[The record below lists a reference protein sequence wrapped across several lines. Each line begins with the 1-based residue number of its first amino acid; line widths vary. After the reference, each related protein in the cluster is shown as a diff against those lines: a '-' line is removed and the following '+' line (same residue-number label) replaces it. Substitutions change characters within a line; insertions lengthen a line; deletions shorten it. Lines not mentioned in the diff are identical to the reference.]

1 MSGDSIFHCWRH
13 TQGLMNPTE
22 IVVHEPKRQ
31 GSRVILDFFRKGIR
45 QPSEAS
51 NSHSHTEVL
60 PLRGFQTDPPPAI
73 EAGISDH
80 VWSIE
85 EMCGLLPEM
94 VSSQRR
100 MEKKLV
106 LKPLGRVVIS
116 PFGSVFSLV
125 NMAAANDEFPE
136 EFTIQRVRLAAA
148 KGLAGLQPAH
158 IAAYFRDHPEQAK
171 DLLSESYDKRFTPSS
186 FMTERSAA
194 TKLVGFRNGPSICAS
209 GNFPI
214 WLTRLP
220 TIFCSRWGRVGG
232 TRRKRPCNRTSG
244 SCGNQTDPLPK
255 NDHNL
260 QPMRHRG

>member
-1 MSGDSIFHCWRH
+1 
-13 TQGLMNPTE
+13 
-22 IVVHEPKRQ
+22 
-31 GSRVILDFFRKGIR
+31 
-45 QPSEAS
+45 
-51 NSHSHTEVL
+51 
-60 PLRGFQTDPPPAI
+60 
-73 EAGISDH
+73 
-80 VWSIE
+80 
-85 EMCGLLPEM
+85 MCGLLPEM

-186 FMTERSAA
+186 FMTERSGSYQVGWFSKRAEYMCVRQFSNLADAA
-194 TKLVGFRNGPSICAS
+194 TDYFLFSLGKG
-209 GNFPI
+209 
-214 WLTRLP
+214 
-220 TIFCSRWGRVGG
+220 RWNPPETTV
-232 TRRKRPCNRTSG
+232 
-244 SCGNQTDPLPK
+244 
-255 NDHNL
+255 
-260 QPMRHRG
+260 